1 MSGWAFDLAGVSVT
15 LGRTA
20 ALRDVDLSIASGEAV
35 ALIGPSG
42 SGKTTLLRTLTGA
55 VEPSAGTLRVG
66 GSELGRLDERA
77 RRSVRASVGFVHQDL
92 ALVPVLRV
100 LQNVVAARL
109 GRDGVL
115 SGLRRVALPRAAE
128 VREVHALLERVGIDD
143 LLYQRVDHLSGGQQ
157 QRVAIA
163 RALYQEPRA
172 LLADEPVS
180 AVDPVRSRA
189 IVDLLLELARE
200 RGATLVASLHDVD
213 LARERFPRIVGLR
226 EGRVEL
232 DARSPGDGRP
242 VHLDPDALDRL
253 FRDGAAG
260 V

>member
-1 MSGWAFDLAGVSVT
+1 MSGWTFDLAGVSVT
-15 LGRTA
+15 LGRTR
-20 ALRDVDLSIASGEAV
+20 ALQDLDLTIEAGEAV

-42 SGKTTLLRTLTGA
+42 AGKTTLLRTLAGA
-55 VEPSAGTLRVG
+55 LEPSAGAVRLG
-66 GSELGRLDERA
+66 GSNLADLGERE
-77 RRSVRASVGFVHQDL
+77 RRDLRASIGFVHQDL
-92 ALVPVLRV
+92 ALVPVLSA
-100 LQNVVAARL
+100 LANVTAGRL
-109 GRDGVL
+109 GRDGL
-115 SGLRRVALPRAAE
+115 FAGLRRVALPRAAE
-128 VREVHALLERVGIDD
+128 AEEVHALLERVGIGEE
-143 LLYQRVDHLSGGQQ
+143 LYHRVDRLSGGQQ

-189 IVDLLLELARE
+189 IVDLLLDLARE

-232 DARSPGDGRP
+232 DARSADGGP
-242 VHLDPDALDRL
+242 VELDGGSLERL
-253 FRDGAAG
+253 FRDGAATP
-260 V
+260 